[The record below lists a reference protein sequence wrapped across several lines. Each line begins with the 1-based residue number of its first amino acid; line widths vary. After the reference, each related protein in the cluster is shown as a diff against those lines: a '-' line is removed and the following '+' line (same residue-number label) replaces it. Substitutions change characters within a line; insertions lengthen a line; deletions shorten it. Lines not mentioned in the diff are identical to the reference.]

1 MTPESLK
8 CFGPL
13 VKGTDRVR
21 VVPITHPPPVPPHV
35 DEPHLPQHPQ
45 VLRDRRLLHPQR
57 VHNLPHRPLL
67 QRQIV
72 QNLPSPRL
80 GHRIKRI
87 RRCCRS
93 CHPPTIHAHMD
104 ICQAIFPPSF
114 SMNPPLLR
122 HTERSKGSAVCSE
135 LHGTP
140 STTLRSTKFR

>member
-13 VKGTDRVR
+13 VKRTDRLR
-21 VVPITHPPPVPPHV
+21 VGPIKHSPPVPPHV

-87 RRCCRS
+87 RSCCPS
-93 CHPPTIHAHMD
+93 SHPPPIHPHLG
-104 ICQAIFPPSF
+104 ISQPIFPPSF
-114 SMNPPLLR
+114 PITPP
-122 HTERSKGSAVCSE
+122 
-135 LHGTP
+135 P
-140 STTLRSTKFR
+140 